1 MNFILQMFFND
12 IDHGYRTAVMKKNS
26 LLLLPFFMAVVTYFY
41 YEKVCKTMHTA
52 IISYILKF
60 IELIFEF

>member
-26 LLLLPFFMAVVTYFY
+26 LWLLPFFMAVVTYFY
-41 YEKVCKTMHTA
+41 YEKACKTMLTA

>member
-1 MNFILQMFFND
+1 MNFILQMFFKD
-12 IDHGYRTAVMKKNS
+12 IDHGYRTAVMKKNY
-26 LLLLPFFMAVVTYFY
+26 LWLLPFFMAVVTYFY
-41 YEKVCKTMHTA
+41 YEKVCKAMHTA